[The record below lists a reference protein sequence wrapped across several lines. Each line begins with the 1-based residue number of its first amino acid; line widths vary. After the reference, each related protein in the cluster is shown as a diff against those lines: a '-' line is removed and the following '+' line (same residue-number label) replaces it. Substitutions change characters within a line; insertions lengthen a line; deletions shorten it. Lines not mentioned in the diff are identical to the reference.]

1 MGELWKLSAT
11 TLAKLIASGAVSSR
25 EVVEAHLARI
35 DEVNARVNAVT
46 VVLAETALAEADVAD
61 AARRTRSGAIGR
73 PFHGVPFTVK
83 ENIDCVGTATTHGVP
98 ALEHSMPTKDAPVV
112 ARMKAAGA
120 IVLGRTN
127 LPEFALRLS
136 TDNPLRGSTLNP
148 WNPYLTPGGSSG
160 GDAAALA
167 TGMTPFGLGND
178 IGGSLRN
185 PAYCC
190 GVAALKPTVG
200 RIPRAGS
207 IPPLDFGMA
216 TQAMAVDGPMARS
229 VADLRLGLSVL
240 AGRDIR
246 DPRSVDAP
254 LVGPAPAVRRAAV
267 VTRIPGV
274 EIPPE
279 TLAEIHRAGRI
290 LAGAGWEVEPAEP
303 PELELVNQT
312 WLDLFSVD
320 FSVLM
325 PRLRTMITQPLYAYM
340 MDACRR
346 GHARATPNSE
356 VHATRSRLTRIW
368 SGFFARYPVMI
379 GPTWTQLPW
388 PVDADLDPE
397 RGVQLVLDT
406 VKFITPGN
414 VLGFPS
420 VALPT
425 GVAFGLPTGIQI
437 YADLWREDL
446 CLEAA
451 EIVEGGV
458 DRPTPIDPLR

>member
-1 MGELWKLSAT
+1 MHALCRLSAT
-11 TLAKLIASGAVSSR
+11 ELAALIASRELSSR

-35 DEVNARVNAVT
+35 DEVNGHVNAVT
-46 VVLAETALAEADVAD
+46 VVLRQSALAAADVAD
-61 AARRTRSGAIGR
+61 AVDGGARG

-83 ENIDCVGTATTHGVP
+83 ENIDCVGSATTHGVP
-98 ALEHSMPTKDAPVV
+98 ALEHSLPSRDAPVV

-120 IVLGRTN
+120 IVLARTN

-148 WNPYLTPGGSSG
+148 WNPLLTPGGSSG

-190 GVAALKPTVG
+190 GVAALKPTTG

-207 IPPLDFGMA
+207 ILPLDWGMA
-216 TQAMAVDGPMARS
+216 MQLMAVEGPMARS

-246 DPRSVDAP
+246 DPRSVDVP
-254 LVGPAPAVRRAAV
+254 LAGPAPAVRRAAL

-279 TLAEIHRAGRI
+279 TVAEIERAGRI
-290 LAGAGWEVEPAEP
+290 LAAAGWEVDSAEP
-303 PELELVNQT
+303 PELELVTQT
-312 WLDLFSVD
+312 WLDVLSID
-320 FSVLM
+320 FSVMM
-325 PRLRTMITQPLYAYM
+325 PRLRPLVSRPVYDYVM
-340 MDACRR
+340 RVCRLSDARD
-346 GHARATPNSE
+346 TPNSE
-356 VHATRSRLTRIW
+356 IHATRSRLARLW
-368 SGFFARYPVMI
+368 SGFFAQYPVMV

-388 PVDADLDPE
+388 RVDADLEPGT
-397 RGVQLVLDT
+397 GVQLVLDT
-406 VKFITPGN
+406 VRFITPGN
-414 VLGFPS
+414 VLGLPS

-425 GVAFGLPTGIQI
+425 GAAYGLPTGIQI